1 MLKRKNVK
9 SIIDTNLFI
18 SFLIGKRLK
27 SLKKL
32 IVDSKV
38 TLIFAEQN
46 ISEIQLVTR
55 RPKFEK
61 YFDKNEV
68 EDMIDFIYNIGQIF
82 KITSEPILCRD
93 PKDNFLLGL
102 AKKSK
107 ADYLV
112 TGDKDLLE
120 IKACKNTLI
129 ITIEEFEKM
138 LLYGTKA

>member
-120 IKACKNTLI
+120 IKAYKNTLI